1 MRILLDESVPDIIQ
15 TRLTNFP
22 ISTVS
27 QMNWRGVKNGAV
39 LDLMAQQFSI
49 LITTDKN
56 LPFQQNLKKRQVSV
70 IILPSNDLPSVIEL
84 VPRIEEAVQI
94 VSPGEFIQLEN

>member
-15 TRLTNFP
+15 TRLANFA

-27 QMNWRGVKNGAV
+27 QMKWRGVKNGAL
-39 LDLMAQQFSI
+39 LDLMDGKFSI

-56 LPFQQNLKKRQVSV
+56 LPFQQNLQKQQVSV
-70 IILPSNDLPSVIEL
+70 FILPSNDVPSVIEL
-84 VPRIEEAVQI
+84 LSRIEEAVQI
-94 VSPGEFIQLEN
+94 VSPGEFIQL

>member
-15 TRLTNFP
+15 TRLTAFP

-27 QMNWRGVKNGAV
+27 QMKWRGVKNGAL

-70 IILPSNDLPSVIEL
+70 IILHPTTCH
-84 VPRIEEAVQI
+84 Q
-94 VSPGEFIQLEN
+94 